1 MGWASD
7 LGSRGPFTRVPLAA
21 GRPRHTRSA
30 RPAGKAL
37 AGADF
42 LVFGFVF
49 RFSDFSVFSF
59 SGFCFFGFQ
68 FWSFSFRFVNT
79 SGKLL

>member
-1 MGWASD
+1 
-7 LGSRGPFTRVPLAA
+7 VPLAA

-49 RFSDFSVFSF
+49 RFSVFSVFSF

-68 FWSFSFRFVNT
+68 FFRFSVLEFQF
-79 SGKLL
+79 SVRQHFGKIALIFK